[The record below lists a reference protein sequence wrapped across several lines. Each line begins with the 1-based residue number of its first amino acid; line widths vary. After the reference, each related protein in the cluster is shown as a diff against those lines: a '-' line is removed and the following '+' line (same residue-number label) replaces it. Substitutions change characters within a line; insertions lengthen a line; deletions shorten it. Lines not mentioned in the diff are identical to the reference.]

1 MNARVKVSIIID
13 VSRFNHFLDNKEIL
27 TTLLRMYLIDNGSRY
42 SYKEILDLFS
52 PKLNSPIL
60 GNDHCY

>member
-27 TTLLRMYLIDNGSRY
+27 TTLLRMYLIDNGEVDIRT
-42 SYKEILDLFS
+42 KKFLIFS
-52 PKLNSPIL
+52 HRN
-60 GNDHCY
+60 